1 MNDEEIKIASD
12 DPTLRRTIVS
22 TFKEYAGKLLTAHEA
37 AARIGVSYSTVLRWR
52 RQGRIPSVNVGG
64 GVHRFTQETVLL
76 ENPIPQIRR
85 PRCGV

>member
-37 AARIGVSYSTVLRWR
+37 AALIGVSYPTVLRWR
-52 RQGRIPSVNVGG
+52 KLGRLSAIHVGG
-64 GVHRFTQETVLL
+64 GVYRYTPK
-76 ENPIPQIRR
+76 PI
-85 PRCGV
+85 GDFK

>member
-22 TFKEYAGKLLTAHEA
+22 TFKEYAGKLLTAREA
-37 AARIGVSYSTVLRWR
+37 AALIGVSCSTVRRWR

-64 GVHRFTQETVLL
+64 GAHRFTEEIVGGL
-76 ENPIPQIRR
+76 E
-85 PRCGV
+85 